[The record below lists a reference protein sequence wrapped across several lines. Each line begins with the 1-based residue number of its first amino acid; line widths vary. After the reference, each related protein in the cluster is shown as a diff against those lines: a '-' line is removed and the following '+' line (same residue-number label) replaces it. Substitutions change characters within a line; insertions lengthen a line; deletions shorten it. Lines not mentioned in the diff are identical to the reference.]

1 MRLFKERS
9 FPEQTLSRAARRRR
23 QQGHVQGGLT
33 PLPGRQTA
41 TLDVASSCSCGVLD
55 PNQHGGHPRPS
66 GRPPLPLASPL
77 RTVRPP
83 SACGSGGGR
92 AGTVGAAR
100 HRSRKCRPGSA
111 GPEPRLPFPGAR
123 GRRHFLLLLLSCWP
137 AAGPKLVKSNRNRH
151 EANEL
156 YLTLTAT
163 SGIV

>member
-9 FPEQTLSRAARRRR
+9 FPEQTLSRAARPEKTARTRARRANPAT
-23 QQGHVQGGLT
+23 GTADGG
-33 PLPGRQTA
+33 PGRGFFLQ
-41 TLDVASSCSCGVLD
+41 LRGLD
-55 PNQHGGHPRPS
+55 PNQHGGHR
-66 GRPPLPLASPL
+66 
-77 RTVRPP
+77 
-83 SACGSGGGR
+83 GR
-92 AGTVGAAR
+92 ADVPLCPWRAHSGPFARPVPAALGVGGPGLWGQL
-100 HRSRKCRPGSA
+100 STGPGSA

-123 GRRHFLLLLLSCWP
+123 GRGHFLLLLLSCWP